1 MPEEPEFSFDIEDS
15 EFSEDSTWEPSISRP
30 NTRFAKFKNI
40 AISLAVL
47 ISCGV
52 VFFLVSG
59 SSLSPYR
66 ISAIGDGISMLEIG
80 SKVVVNGHAIGSVCD
95 FSFSSGADSAVL
107 ELDEKLRNQLGKGSQ
122 FIVTSLNRWIPGN
135 VGVVIDPVSPTS
147 ASDVIESGDS
157 VLLVQPILSE
167 VPLNG
172 WLAVALF
179 CVSTVLLVIL
189 FRILKK
195 LIVLVL
201 GCALLAYLAYHFNY
215 SIDLQHLP
223 FLN

>member
-1 MPEEPEFSFDIEDS
+1 MPEEPEFSFDNEDS
-15 EFSEDSTWEPSISRP
+15 DFSDDPTYDPDVSRP
-30 NTRFAKFKNI
+30 NTRFSFDKKI

-95 FSFSSGADSAVL
+95 FSFSSGADAAVL
-107 ELDEKLRNQLGKGSQ
+107 ELDEKVRDQLGKGSQ
-122 FIVTSLNRWIPGN
+122 FIVTSLNRWFPGN
-135 VGVVIDPVSPTS
+135 VGVVIDPVAPTS
-147 ASDVIESGDS
+147 ESDVIESGDS
-157 VLLVQPILSE
+157 VLLIQPILSE

-172 WLAVALF
+172 WLAVGLF
-179 CVSTVLLVIL
+179 CVSIVLLVIL
-189 FRILKK
+189 FRILRK

-201 GCALLAYLAYHFNY
+201 GCAFLAGLAYYFNY

-223 FLN
+223 FFN